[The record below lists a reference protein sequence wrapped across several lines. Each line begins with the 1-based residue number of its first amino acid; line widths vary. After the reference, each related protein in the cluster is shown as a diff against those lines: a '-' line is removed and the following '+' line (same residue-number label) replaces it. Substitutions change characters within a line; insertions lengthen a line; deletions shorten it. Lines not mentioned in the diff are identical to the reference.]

1 MNNLVLTSFVEST
14 EKILERC
21 YPIIKKRRIIMPYK
35 ILTEEVIDE
44 MLENISYIKLNTYI
58 KLQKEN

>member
-1 MNNLVLTSFVEST
+1 
-14 EKILERC
+14 
-21 YPIIKKRRIIMPYK
+21 MPYK

-58 KLQKEN
+58 KLQKED